1 MSPALHSAPP
11 PAAIDPVVVNAVLIA
26 VRQAANLLCDRW
38 TLQLLL
44 AAHAGVTRFADFR
57 ENSGAANR
65 LLTSRLQHLVEQEV
79 LVRLAYSRRPLRHGY
94 HLTHMGLALF
104 DVLAAMQ
111 RWEQDGPSADAAN
124 GTGLQLQHSACG
136 LGDVH
141 PLLHCAACGG
151 TVTARDVDLGLMQ
164 KQMGAMPSKATAH
177 RRSGATTDAAG
188 SGAAPP
194 LPQVLNVFGDKWSIE
209 VLMCAFVRV
218 TTFSGFQSHTGMAT
232 NIVADRLARL
242 VAAGILQQV
251 QAEAGQRRG
260 SYRLTERGIALFPV
274 LVQIEAWADTW
285 MRDRVR
291 SPMRLMHRACGQ
303 PLKLTVAC
311 NGCGQ
316 ALKREDSVLRL
327 GR

>member
-1 MSPALHSAPP
+1 MSPVLRTAPP

-57 ENSGAANR
+57 ERSGAANR
-65 LLTSRLQHLVEQEV
+65 LLTHRLDHLVEQEV

-104 DVLAAMQ
+104 DVFAAMQ
-111 RWEQDGPSADAAN
+111 RWEQDWPAEARTD
-124 GTGLQLQHSACG
+124 TGLRLAHTACG
-136 LGDVH
+136 DADVQPQLG
-141 PLLHCAACGG
+141 CAACGG

-164 KQMGAMPSKATAH
+164 KQVGAMPSKATAH
-177 RRSGATTDAAG
+177 RRSAAATSAAG
-188 SGAAPP
+188 GGAALP
-194 LPQVLNVFGDKWSIE
+194 LPQVLNVFGDKWTIE

-218 TTFSGFQSHTGMAT
+218 TTFSGFQAHTGMAT

-251 QAEAGQRRG
+251 PAEAGQRRG

-274 LVQIEAWADTW
+274 LVQIEGWADTW

-291 SPMRLMHRACGQ
+291 SPMRLVHRACGQ
-303 PLKLTVAC
+303 PLRLAVAC
-311 NGCGQ
+311 DGCGQ
-316 ALKREDSVLRL
+316 PLLRSDSLVHLQA
-327 GR
+327 